1 MTDAMMTA
9 TGIRVVDQPER
20 CEACG
25 EYRPF
30 KNGLCWWCKE
40 AKYEAERVIP
50 DQPERCDRC
59 EACGEYRPFKNGLCW
74 WCKDAIAKYEA
85 EYLRMAIDEL
95 MVQLASDSGKADE

>member
-1 MTDAMMTA
+1 MAAAMMTA
-9 TGIRVVDQPER
+9 TGVRVM
-20 CEACG
+20 
-25 EYRPF
+25 
-30 KNGLCWWCKE
+30 
-40 AKYEAERVIP
+40 P
-50 DQPERCDRC
+50 DQPERC

>member
-1 MTDAMMTA
+1 MAAAMMTA

-20 CEACG
+20 CDACG

-30 KNGLCWWCKE
+30 QSGLCW
-40 AKYEAERVIP
+40 
-50 DQPERCDRC
+50 Q
-59 EACGEYRPFKNGLCW
+59 
-74 WCKDAIAKYEA
+74 CKDAIAKYEA

>member
-1 MTDAMMTA
+1 MAAAMMTA
-9 TGIRVVDQPER
+9 TGIRVVDQPE
-20 CEACG
+20 
-25 EYRPF
+25 
-30 KNGLCWWCKE
+30 
-40 AKYEAERVIP
+40 
-50 DQPERCDRC
+50 RC

>member
-1 MTDAMMTA
+1 MAAAMMTA
-9 TGIRVVDQPER
+9 TGIRVVDQPE
-20 CEACG
+20 
-25 EYRPF
+25 
-30 KNGLCWWCKE
+30 L
-40 AKYEAERVIP
+40 
-50 DQPERCDRC
+50 C

>member
-9 TGIRVVDQPER
+9 TGIRVVDQPE
-20 CEACG
+20 
-25 EYRPF
+25 
-30 KNGLCWWCKE
+30 
-40 AKYEAERVIP
+40 
-50 DQPERCDRC
+50 RC